1 MAVFKA
7 INARRNVLVIGEAGS
22 GKTVFAHSLK
32 DHFPKAALVNYVESG
47 QFVTDLAT
55 QLKIDTENEK
65 GNPLSAKVL
74 KSEMMLNCSHEI
86 LIIDDAHRLSAGLR
100 YWLEAFLIKSESIC
114 VLLAIDNPRKDL
126 FLKCTELELSPPSDE
141 DIRQAMIAEAVH
153 RSIKLSPGRLSAL
166 QSKAGKNLML
176 ARKLVQEESLG
187 LSPDAGSHAQYFD
200 IAPFVAAALAALGIV
215 RFIGL
220 GLGDKTLYIIG
231 GVAMLAGLSL
241 KYLGKGLSRP
251 TRRLG
256 K

>member
-1 MAVFKA
+1 MAVLKA

-32 DHFPKAALVNYVESG
+32 EHFPKAALINYVEAG
-47 QFVTDLAT
+47 QFINDLAV
-55 QLKIDTENEK
+55 QLNIDTENEK
-65 GNPLSAKVL
+65 GNPVSAKIL
-74 KSEMMLNCSHEI
+74 KSEMMLNCSREI

-126 FLKCTELELSPPSDE
+126 FLKCTELELSPPSDD
-141 DIRQAMIAEAVH
+141 DIRQAMMIEAVN
-153 RSIKLSPGRLSAL
+153 RNIKLSPGRLSQL
-166 QSKAGKNLML
+166 QAKAGKNLML

-187 LSPDAGSHAQYFD
+187 LSPDCGEHAQYFD
-200 IAPFVAAALAALGIV
+200 IAPFIAAALAALGIV

-220 GLGDKTLYIIG
+220 GLGDRTLYIIG
-231 GVAMLAGLSL
+231 GVAMLTGLTL
-241 KYLGKGLSRP
+241 KYLGQGMSRKG
-251 TRRLG
+251 RRLG